1 MTEAASLSAAGT
13 PFSLPRFSS
22 GGAKFVEHFFVRS
35 SIFLLKSE
43 RFCAILDNRENCVQK
58 HIGGGNQNCME
69 RRRSVLLAGANEEF
83 RTMLRDAMEE
93 TGLFAVELACN
104 GHEVL
109 ERIHAHEPELLVL
122 DPALPGMD
130 GIRVLRQ
137 LRREGCASEIFLI
150 SAFVSDHM
158 LAEATELRVDY
169 FLPKPFAFEALFDR
183 MRGAAAQS
191 ARSAL
196 HPPSLL
202 VTSILHELGMSPGL
216 KGYGYIHDA
225 ALLALDDPSLLH
237 AVTKV
242 IYPCVARRNGTT
254 AFCVER
260 AIRHAIEITWERGSR
275 DAWDRYFGYLCADG
289 GKPANGMFLAELVEA
304 LKYEKLG

>member
-1 MTEAASLSAAGT
+1 
-13 PFSLPRFSS
+13 
-22 GGAKFVEHFFVRS
+22 
-35 SIFLLKSE
+35 
-43 RFCAILDNRENCVQK
+43 
-58 HIGGGNQNCME
+58 
-69 RRRSVLLAGANEEF
+69 
-83 RTMLRDAMEE
+83 MLRDAMEE

-183 MRGAAAQS
+183 MCGTAAQT

-260 AIRHAIEITWERGSR
+260 TIRHAIEITWERGSR
-275 DAWDRYFGYLCADG
+275 DA
-289 GKPANGMFLAELVEA
+289 
-304 LKYEKLG
+304 

>member
-1 MTEAASLSAAGT
+1 
-13 PFSLPRFSS
+13 
-22 GGAKFVEHFFVRS
+22 
-35 SIFLLKSE
+35 
-43 RFCAILDNRENCVQK
+43 
-58 HIGGGNQNCME
+58 ME
-69 RRRSVLLAGANEEF
+69 RRRSVLLADANEEF

-109 ERIHAHEPELLVL
+109 ERIHAHEPEL
-122 DPALPGMD
+122 
-130 GIRVLRQ
+130 
-137 LRREGCASEIFLI
+137 
-150 SAFVSDHM
+150 
-158 LAEATELRVDY
+158 RVDY

-183 MRGAAAQS
+183 MRGTAAQS
-191 ARSAL
+191 TRSAL

-275 DAWDRYFGYLCADG
+275 DAWDRYFGHLCADG

>member
-1 MTEAASLSAAGT
+1 
-13 PFSLPRFSS
+13 
-22 GGAKFVEHFFVRS
+22 
-35 SIFLLKSE
+35 
-43 RFCAILDNRENCVQK
+43 
-58 HIGGGNQNCME
+58 
-69 RRRSVLLAGANEEF
+69 
-83 RTMLRDAMEE
+83 MLRDAMEE
-93 TGLFAVELACN
+93 TGLFTVELACN

-122 DPALPGMD
+122 DPALPGTD

-260 AIRHAIEITWERGSR
+260 TIRHAIEITWERGSR
-275 DAWDRYFGYLCADG
+275 DAWDRYFGHLCADG

>member
-1 MTEAASLSAAGT
+1 
-13 PFSLPRFSS
+13 
-22 GGAKFVEHFFVRS
+22 
-35 SIFLLKSE
+35 
-43 RFCAILDNRENCVQK
+43 
-58 HIGGGNQNCME
+58 
-69 RRRSVLLAGANEEF
+69 
-83 RTMLRDAMEE
+83 MLRDAMEE
-93 TGLFAVELACN
+93 TGLFTVELACN

-109 ERIHAHEPELLVL
+109 ERIHAHEP
-122 DPALPGMD
+122 ALPGTD

-225 ALLALDDPSLLH
+225 ALLALDDPSLLPGS
-237 AVTKV
+237 AAAATPGIGISVT
-242 IYPCVARRNGTT
+242 CAQT
-254 AFCVER
+254 AESPPTGCSLPSL
-260 AIRHAIEITWERGSR
+260 W
-275 DAWDRYFGYLCADG
+275 
-289 GKPANGMFLAELVEA
+289 
-304 LKYEKLG
+304 KL

>member
-1 MTEAASLSAAGT
+1 
-13 PFSLPRFSS
+13 
-22 GGAKFVEHFFVRS
+22 
-35 SIFLLKSE
+35 
-43 RFCAILDNRENCVQK
+43 
-58 HIGGGNQNCME
+58 
-69 RRRSVLLAGANEEF
+69 
-83 RTMLRDAMEE
+83 MLRDAMEE
-93 TGLFAVELACN
+93 TGLFTVELACN

-122 DPALPGMD
+122 DPALPGTD

-260 AIRHAIEITWERGSR
+260 AIRHAIEITWGARQPRRLGSVFRSPVRRRRKARQRDVPCRACGSSEIRKAGLSAMRSALFFKFRGDVR
-275 DAWDRYFGYLCADG
+275 QQVAD
-289 GKPANGMFLAELVEA
+289 M
-304 LKYEKLG
+304 

>member
-1 MTEAASLSAAGT
+1 
-13 PFSLPRFSS
+13 
-22 GGAKFVEHFFVRS
+22 
-35 SIFLLKSE
+35 
-43 RFCAILDNRENCVQK
+43 
-58 HIGGGNQNCME
+58 ME
-69 RRRSVLLAGANEEF
+69 RRRSVLLADANEEF

-93 TGLFAVELACN
+93 AGLFTVELACN

-122 DPALPGMD
+122 DPALPGTD

-183 MRGAAAQS
+183 MRGAAVQS
-191 ARSAL
+191 TRSAL

-260 AIRHAIEITWERGSR
+260 AIRHAIEITWEHGSH
-275 DAWDRYFGYLCADG
+275 DAWGRYFGHLCADG

>member
-1 MTEAASLSAAGT
+1 MRT
-13 PFSLPRFSS
+13 R
-22 GGAKFVEHFFVRS
+22 
-35 SIFLLKSE
+35 
-43 RFCAILDNRENCVQK
+43 Q
-58 HIGGGNQNCME
+58 
-69 RRRSVLLAGANEEF
+69 RRRRA
-83 RTMLRDAMEE
+83 
-93 TGLFAVELACN
+93 N

-183 MRGAAAQS
+183 MRGTAAQS

-216 KGYGYIHDA
+216 KG
-225 ALLALDDPSLLH
+225 PSGS
-237 AVTKV
+237 
-242 IYPCVARRNGTT
+242 YRSY
-254 AFCVER
+254 R
-260 AIRHAIEITWERGSR
+260 ASLRQQT
-275 DAWDRYFGYLCADG
+275 
-289 GKPANGMFLAELVEA
+289 
-304 LKYEKLG
+304 

>member
-1 MTEAASLSAAGT
+1 
-13 PFSLPRFSS
+13 
-22 GGAKFVEHFFVRS
+22 
-35 SIFLLKSE
+35 
-43 RFCAILDNRENCVQK
+43 
-58 HIGGGNQNCME
+58 
-69 RRRSVLLAGANEEF
+69 
-83 RTMLRDAMEE
+83 MLRDAMEE
-93 TGLFAVELACN
+93 TGLFTVELACN

-109 ERIHAHEPELLVL
+109 ERIHTHEPELLVL
-122 DPALPGMD
+122 DPALPGTD

-183 MRGAAAQS
+183 MRGTAAQS

-254 AFCVER
+254 AFCPSAWSVPFVMPLR
-260 AIRHAIEITWERGSR
+260 SPGS
-275 DAWDRYFGYLCADG
+275 AAAATPGIGISVTCAQT
-289 GKPANGMFLAELVEA
+289 AESPPTGCSLPS
-304 LKYEKLG
+304 LWKL

>member
-1 MTEAASLSAAGT
+1 
-13 PFSLPRFSS
+13 
-22 GGAKFVEHFFVRS
+22 
-35 SIFLLKSE
+35 
-43 RFCAILDNRENCVQK
+43 
-58 HIGGGNQNCME
+58 
-69 RRRSVLLAGANEEF
+69 
-83 RTMLRDAMEE
+83 
-93 TGLFAVELACN
+93 
-104 GHEVL
+104 
-109 ERIHAHEPELLVL
+109 
-122 DPALPGMD
+122 
-130 GIRVLRQ
+130 
-137 LRREGCASEIFLI
+137 
-150 SAFVSDHM
+150 M

-260 AIRHAIEITWERGSR
+260 TIRHAIEITWERGSR
-275 DAWDRYFGYLCADG
+275 DAWNRYFGHLCADG

-304 LKYEKLG
+304 LKYEKLGGARCAQPSFSNSAATSASRSRICRCCGQTFSHLPQRMQSEALPPFLV

>member
-1 MTEAASLSAAGT
+1 
-13 PFSLPRFSS
+13 
-22 GGAKFVEHFFVRS
+22 
-35 SIFLLKSE
+35 
-43 RFCAILDNRENCVQK
+43 
-58 HIGGGNQNCME
+58 
-69 RRRSVLLAGANEEF
+69 
-83 RTMLRDAMEE
+83 MLRDAMEE
-93 TGLFAVELACN
+93 TGLFTVELACN

-122 DPALPGMD
+122 DPALPGTD

-183 MRGAAAQS
+183 MRGAAVQS
-191 ARSAL
+191 TRSAL

-216 KGYGYIHDA
+216 NAH
-225 ALLALDDPSLLH
+225 S
-237 AVTKV
+237 
-242 IYPCVARRNGTT
+242 
-254 AFCVER
+254 
-260 AIRHAIEITWERGSR
+260 
-275 DAWDRYFGYLCADG
+275 
-289 GKPANGMFLAELVEA
+289 
-304 LKYEKLG
+304 

>member
-1 MTEAASLSAAGT
+1 
-13 PFSLPRFSS
+13 
-22 GGAKFVEHFFVRS
+22 
-35 SIFLLKSE
+35 
-43 RFCAILDNRENCVQK
+43 
-58 HIGGGNQNCME
+58 ME
-69 RRRSVLLAGANEEF
+69 RRRSVLLADTNEEF

-93 TGLFAVELACN
+93 TGLFTVELACN

-202 VTSILHELGMSPGL
+202 VT
-216 KGYGYIHDA
+216 
-225 ALLALDDPSLLH
+225 
-237 AVTKV
+237 
-242 IYPCVARRNGTT
+242 YPCVARRNGTT
-254 AFCVER
+254 VFCVER

-275 DAWDRYFGYLCADG
+275 DAWDRYFGHLCADG

>member
-1 MTEAASLSAAGT
+1 
-13 PFSLPRFSS
+13 
-22 GGAKFVEHFFVRS
+22 
-35 SIFLLKSE
+35 
-43 RFCAILDNRENCVQK
+43 
-58 HIGGGNQNCME
+58 
-69 RRRSVLLAGANEEF
+69 
-83 RTMLRDAMEE
+83 MLRDAMEE

-158 LAEATELRVDY
+158 LAEAATELRRL
-169 FLPKPFAFEALFDR
+169 FSPKPFAFEALFDR
-183 MRGAAAQS
+183 MRGGAAAQS
-191 ARSAL
+191 ARKRSA
-196 HPPSLL
+196 PASLL

-260 AIRHAIEITWERGSR
+260 TIRHAIEITQGGSR
-275 DAWDRYFGYLCADG
+275 DARDRYFGHLCADG
-289 GKPANGMFLAELVEA
+289 GKPANGCSLPSLW
-304 LKYEKLG
+304 KL

>member
-1 MTEAASLSAAGT
+1 
-13 PFSLPRFSS
+13 
-22 GGAKFVEHFFVRS
+22 
-35 SIFLLKSE
+35 
-43 RFCAILDNRENCVQK
+43 
-58 HIGGGNQNCME
+58 
-69 RRRSVLLAGANEEF
+69 
-83 RTMLRDAMEE
+83 MLRDAMEE

-260 AIRHAIEITWERGSR
+260 AIRHAIEITWEHGSR

>member
-1 MTEAASLSAAGT
+1 
-13 PFSLPRFSS
+13 
-22 GGAKFVEHFFVRS
+22 
-35 SIFLLKSE
+35 
-43 RFCAILDNRENCVQK
+43 
-58 HIGGGNQNCME
+58 
-69 RRRSVLLAGANEEF
+69 
-83 RTMLRDAMEE
+83 MLRDAMEE
-93 TGLFAVELACN
+93 TGLFTVELACN

-225 ALLALDDPSLLH
+225 ALLAPSAWSAPFVMPLRSPGSTAAAMPGIGISVTCAQTAESPPTGCSLPSL
-237 AVTKV
+237 
-242 IYPCVARRNGTT
+242 
-254 AFCVER
+254 
-260 AIRHAIEITWERGSR
+260 W
-275 DAWDRYFGYLCADG
+275 
-289 GKPANGMFLAELVEA
+289 
-304 LKYEKLG
+304 KL

>member
-1 MTEAASLSAAGT
+1 
-13 PFSLPRFSS
+13 
-22 GGAKFVEHFFVRS
+22 
-35 SIFLLKSE
+35 
-43 RFCAILDNRENCVQK
+43 
-58 HIGGGNQNCME
+58 ME
-69 RRRSVLLAGANEEF
+69 RR
-83 RTMLRDAMEE
+83 
-93 TGLFAVELACN
+93 
-104 GHEVL
+104 
-109 ERIHAHEPELLVL
+109 HAHEPELLVL
-122 DPALPGMD
+122 DPALPGTD

-183 MRGAAAQS
+183 MRGAAVQS
-191 ARSAL
+191 TRSAL

-242 IYPCVARRNGTT
+242 IYPCVARRTGTT
-254 AFCVER
+254 AFCVGPVFRPSVCRRRKARQRDVPCR
-260 AIRHAIEITWERGSR
+260 ACGSSEIRKAGLSAMRSALFFKFRGDVR
-275 DAWDRYFGYLCADG
+275 QQVAD
-289 GKPANGMFLAELVEA
+289 M
-304 LKYEKLG
+304 

>member
-1 MTEAASLSAAGT
+1 
-13 PFSLPRFSS
+13 
-22 GGAKFVEHFFVRS
+22 
-35 SIFLLKSE
+35 
-43 RFCAILDNRENCVQK
+43 
-58 HIGGGNQNCME
+58 
-69 RRRSVLLAGANEEF
+69 
-83 RTMLRDAMEE
+83 MLRDAMEE
-93 TGLFAVELACN
+93 TGLFTVELACN

-122 DPALPGMD
+122 DPALPGTD

-183 MRGAAAQS
+183 MRGAAVQS
-191 ARSAL
+191 TRSAL

-237 AVTKV
+237 AVPRSSILVSRVGT
-242 IYPCVARRNGTT
+242 ARPPSAWSAPFVMPLRSPGSAAAATPGIGISVTCAQT
-254 AFCVER
+254 AESPPTGCSLPSL
-260 AIRHAIEITWERGSR
+260 W
-275 DAWDRYFGYLCADG
+275 
-289 GKPANGMFLAELVEA
+289 
-304 LKYEKLG
+304 KL